1 MGYAKVRSV
10 ALVGVTGQLV
20 MVEADVAAGLPNLV
34 VSGLPDASVHESR
47 DRVRAAIVN
56 SGERWPQQRITV
68 NLLPAH
74 LPKHGSGYDMAVAVA
89 VLAGAGVLP
98 IAALDG
104 VVLLGELG
112 LDGTVRPVRGVLPAV
127 LAAVRGGVGRVVVPL
142 ANAAEAD
149 LVPGVT
155 VRAADTLRRLIDFIR
170 GADRLL
176 DPPRA
181 EQPPAE
187 PGTDLADVVGQER
200 CRWAP
205 SGPVR
210 AAGRRQ
216 DHAGPAAA
224 LGAAGPRRRGGAG
237 GDGGTFDRR
246 CAARRQP
253 VGAPPAVPGAAPY
266 RHDGGIGR
274 RRLRDSAAGSR
285 VAGTPRCALP

>member
-20 MVEADVAAGLPNLV
+20 MVEADVAACLPNLV
-34 VSGLPDASVHESR
+34 GSGLPDASVHESR

-74 LPKHGSGYDMAVAVA
+74 LPKHGAGYDMAVAVA

-142 ANAAEAD
+142 TNAAEAD

-176 DPPRA
+176 DPPAALLAHHIGEVGSWLGRRA
-181 EQPPAE
+181 VE
-187 PGTDLADVVGQER
+187 LA
-200 CRWAP
+200 
-205 SGPVR
+205 
-210 AAGRRQ
+210 AAGG
-216 DHAGPAAA
+216 HHLALFGP
-224 LGAAGPRRRGGAG
+224 P
-237 GDGGTFDRR
+237 
-246 CAARRQP
+246 
-253 VGAPPAVPGAAPY
+253 
-266 RHDGGIGR
+266 
-274 RRLRDSAAGSR
+274 
-285 VAGTPRCALP
+285 